1 MLIASI
7 AVLGLVVL
15 AGMGLGAL
23 YMLLDRPPAR
33 LRWPG
38 ALHALG
44 GVAGFELLVLGLRH
58 APPTRHAIKMGVAA
72 FGIVSGCLIGAAL
85 LFGLLIL
92 FRHIGRRA
100 IPLQLVAIHGMLAV
114 IGYTLLVTYLT
125 MLH

>member
-23 YMLLDRPPAR
+23 YMLLDRPPER

-44 GVAGFELLVLGLRH
+44 GVAGFELLVMGLRH

-72 FGIVSGCLIGAAL
+72 FGVVSGCLIGAAL

-100 IPLQLVAIHGMLAV
+100 ISLKLVAIHGMLAV
-114 IGYTLLVTYLT
+114 FGYTLLVTYLT

>member
-1 MLIASI
+1 MLFASI

-44 GVAGFELLVLGLRH
+44 GVAGFELLVMGLRQS
-58 APPTRHAIKMGVAA
+58 PPTRHAVKMGVSA

-92 FRHIGRRA
+92 FRHLSRRA
-100 IPLQLVAIHGMLAV
+100 IPLNLVAVHGMLAV
-114 IGYTLLVTYLT
+114 VGYTLLVTYLT